1 MLNPETVEN
10 IGHAN
15 DPLPI
20 VWLWVPLGIFSLFMS
35 LGLLIGGFNTVIILT
50 TIIAVICTFHA
61 ALRILACWAPKP
73 KAPQMPD
80 VIEWP
85 FYTVLIPLYH
95 EAHMIEGL
103 MKGLSKIQYPREKL
117 EIFIICE
124 EVDPFTIAMVDKYL
138 KPPFELIIVPKGS
151 PQTKPRALNYAM
163 GRAKG
168 DIITIFDAEDIPHP
182 EQLKRAARTFLH
194 SEDIGAIQAPLDYR
208 NSNYNWL
215 TRQFSLEYS
224 ALFHVWLPF
233 LVSSH
238 LPFPLGGTSN
248 HVRRTALDAVGG
260 WDSYNVTEDA
270 DLSFRLAALG
280 WKFGFIDCATDEEAV
295 MSWTSWCLQRSR
307 WMKGFIQTWVVHMQI
322 PFAPRGWA
330 GFKRFYI
337 LQLTIGLTLL
347 NAFFHLPIVIIMIL
361 ILAKQILSSGPI
373 YIPIPFIV
381 SLILSYLAGISIG
394 IIGAIRAGK
403 PKLILSAIWMP
414 IYWLDLFF
422 PTLHALWEL
431 AHRPF
436 FWHKTHHGVRARLN
450 KPHNIDSNSN
460 YDAFG

>member
-182 EQLKRAARTFLH
+182 FL
-194 SEDIGAIQAPLDYR
+194 
-208 NSNYNWL
+208 
-215 TRQFSLEYS
+215 
-224 ALFHVWLPF
+224 
-233 LVSSH
+233 
-238 LPFPLGGTSN
+238 
-248 HVRRTALDAVGG
+248 
-260 WDSYNVTEDA
+260 
-270 DLSFRLAALG
+270 
-280 WKFGFIDCATDEEAV
+280 
-295 MSWTSWCLQRSR
+295 
-307 WMKGFIQTWVVHMQI
+307 
-322 PFAPRGWA
+322 
-330 GFKRFYI
+330 
-337 LQLTIGLTLL
+337 
-347 NAFFHLPIVIIMIL
+347 
-361 ILAKQILSSGPI
+361 
-373 YIPIPFIV
+373 
-381 SLILSYLAGISIG
+381 
-394 IIGAIRAGK
+394 
-403 PKLILSAIWMP
+403 
-414 IYWLDLFF
+414 
-422 PTLHALWEL
+422 
-431 AHRPF
+431 
-436 FWHKTHHGVRARLN
+436 
-450 KPHNIDSNSN
+450 
-460 YDAFG
+460 